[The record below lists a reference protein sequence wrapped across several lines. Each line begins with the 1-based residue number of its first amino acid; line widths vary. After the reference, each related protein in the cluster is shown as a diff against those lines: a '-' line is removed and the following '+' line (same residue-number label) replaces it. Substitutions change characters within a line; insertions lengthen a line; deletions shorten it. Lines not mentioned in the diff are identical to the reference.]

1 MIKAIFFD
9 FDGVLTLNN
18 SGTTQTCKYLSE
30 NTSIDYNLLIEFFK
44 NLKLDLLLGYKKYS
58 DILPK
63 INNLINNKIDNQLL
77 EKAFLSTPKNI
88 QMFDLVK
95 NLRSKGYKTGIITDN
110 PIERF
115 NVLEKEFNLD
125 LIFDSIIISSKV
137 HSLKKTESI
146 IFETALNSL
155 NLNPSEIVFIDN
167 SIKNLEIPSKMGI
180 NTIYYDD
187 KENNIDLLISNL
199 KKMDVYSRHEI
210 NEQTEPKTKLS

>member
-18 SGTTQTCKYLSE
+18 SGTAQTCEYISE
-30 NTSIDYNLLIEFFK
+30 NTSIDYNLLIDSFK
-44 NLKLDLLLGYKKYS
+44 NHKLDLLLGYKKYS
-58 DILPK
+58 DVLPK
-63 INNLINNKIDNQLL
+63 INNLINNNIDNKLL
-77 EKAFLSTPKNI
+77 EEAFLSTPKNSP
-88 QMFDLVK
+88 MFDLVK
-95 NLRSKGYKTGIITDN
+95 YLRSRGYKTGIITDN

-137 HSLKKTESI
+137 HSLKTEFI
-146 IFETALNSL
+146 IFETALNSF

-167 SIKNLEIPSKMGI
+167 SKKNLEIPSKMGI

-187 KENNIDLLISNL
+187 KENNIELLISDL
-199 KKMDVYSRHEI
+199 KGMDVD
-210 NEQTEPKTKLS
+210 